1 MQIVPTTRRRIL
13 SEIQISK
20 IACVDKPACEGALVT
35 IIKRKRGK
43 PAAKDQVVD
52 DVDTEV
58 EDIDI
63 GKSLLA
69 HVLGT
74 AAGAAVSHF
83 MQRNAPDDDEN
94 DDDLE
99 KRAAEHPFMQEARA
113 LAHAKKI
120 PLYHAMSL
128 HRRAK
133 PQSYRHFQQQQGVHS
148 TSRMM
153 KSSDQPRDPHG
164 RWTSGGGAPTLE
176 HLRPHYEDIK
186 REQGG
191 ISGAYI
197 SDLSARSGIPVEH
210 VKDLL
215 LREARAGNV
224 SLHGTSIAEAGL
236 TAEQKAGAI
245 SIPGHERF
253 YRAYLKRAPVDVAA
267 RFEGIAKS
275 IKKER
280 GCSGTE
286 ALQYTA
292 DLYPELFARYRAG
305 K

>member
-1 MQIVPTTRRRIL
+1 MKRRR
-13 SEIQISK
+13 K
-20 IACVDKPACEGALVT
+20 G
-35 IIKRKRGK
+35 
-43 PAAKDQVVD
+43 AAKDQVVD

-58 EDIDI
+58 DDI

-74 AAGAAVSHF
+74 AAGAAVHHF
-83 MQRNAPDDDEN
+83 IQRNAQDDDEN
-94 DDDLE
+94 DESDLE
-99 KRAAEHPFMQEARA
+99 KAAKLEHPFMRRA
-113 LAHAKKI
+113 GELSHKHHV
-120 PLYHAMSL
+120 PLYHGMTLARQSDP
-128 HRRAK
+128 K
-133 PQSYRHFQQQQGVHS
+133 SYRHYQQQQGVH
-148 TSRMM
+148 TTRGRMM
-153 KSSDQPRDPHG
+153 KSSDQPRDDHG

-215 LREARAGNV
+215 LREARAGKV
-224 SLHGTSIAEAGL
+224 SLHGTSVAEARL

-245 SIPGHERF
+245 TIPGHERF

-267 RFEGIAKS
+267 RFEGIKKS
-275 IKKER
+275 IQRER

-286 ALQYTA
+286 ALQYA
-292 DLYPELFARYRAG
+292 AAAYPELFQKYRAG
-305 K
+305 R